1 MDPAFITTAFELP
14 GCRIVRNLGIVRGIT
29 VRSRSVVGNFIGGIE
44 AFFGGFGSRITVFTD
59 LCEQARGEAFDLL
72 IQHADAMG
80 ANAVI
85 GMRYDAN
92 EIAAAVKA
100 EHPRLRIALT
110 GLVGDPPV
118 LLDILASRYRET
130 LETGA

>member
-1 MDPAFITTAFELP
+1 MDPAFITTAVELP

-92 EIAAAVKA
+92 EVMQGITEVLAYGTAVVVEA
-100 EHPRLRIALT
+100 SPLA
-110 GLVGDPPV
+110 GPPPG
-118 LLDILASRYRET
+118 S
-130 LETGA
+130 